1 MATGIGSSLTSR
13 VDRENRHDGEGEQE
27 SWVDKQSVSN
37 CQLVVALTSKTV
49 QKNIDS
55 LRTRKMERM
64 KIRNEGKQPA
74 DSAQRCISSFNGG
87 SRSQIPLSVLTL
99 PFLTFCPSFPGP
111 TQARPSAEPERTE
124 RIPRAQRNGL
134 RSRDKCIPSNLYY
147 PSSYEVRLL
156 AVMIEISFLVPLP
169 VRHERKQRRQ
179 AKTGSGQATPAKGK
193 MGPLERPVCWASA
206 ENYRRIQAQ
215 LSPEQILP
223 GKLVRERFLSRRG
236 KEDKLNL
243 TTKAPQSAG
252 IQATR

>member
-74 DSAQRCISSFNGG
+74 DSAQRCISSFKFQ
-87 SRSQIPLSVLTL
+87 RWESQSNTPL

-156 AVMIEISFLVPLP
+156 AVMIEISLLVPLP

-223 GKLVRERFLSRRG
+223 GKLVRERFLRRRG

-252 IQATR
+252 IQATS